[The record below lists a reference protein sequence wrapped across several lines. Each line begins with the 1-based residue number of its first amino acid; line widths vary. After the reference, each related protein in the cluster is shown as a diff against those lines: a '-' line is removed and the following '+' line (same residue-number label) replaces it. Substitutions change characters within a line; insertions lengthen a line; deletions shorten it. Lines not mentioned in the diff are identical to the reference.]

1 VGFDDGAGKPSTNFT
16 RILESALSVPLY
28 NQRMAT
34 YTRNRPT
41 YQKVFS
47 EVLRLSRRDQRK
59 LQGELAK
66 LAGVVLVQPVKTSA
80 AILSAR
86 KLADEVRKE
95 VKSSAG
101 KESLDGAM
109 QKMRGRAWS

>member
-1 VGFDDGAGKPSTNFT
+1 
-16 RILESALSVPLY
+16 
-28 NQRMAT
+28 MAT

-59 LQGELAK
+59 LQGELAR
-66 LAGVVLVQPVKTSA
+66 LTGVVLVRPAKTSA

-95 VKSSAG
+95 VKALAG
-101 KESLDGAM
+101 KESLDDAM
-109 QKMRGRAWS
+109 RQLRGRAWS

>member
-1 VGFDDGAGKPSTNFT
+1 M
-16 RILESALSVPLY
+16 ESSVPLY

-59 LQGELAK
+59 LQGELAR
-66 LAGVVLVQPVKTSA
+66 LTGVALVRPAKTSA

-86 KLADEVRKE
+86 KLADEVKKE
-95 VKSSAG
+95 VKASAG
-101 KESLDGAM
+101 KGSLDDAM
-109 QKMRGRAWS
+109 RQLRGRAWS